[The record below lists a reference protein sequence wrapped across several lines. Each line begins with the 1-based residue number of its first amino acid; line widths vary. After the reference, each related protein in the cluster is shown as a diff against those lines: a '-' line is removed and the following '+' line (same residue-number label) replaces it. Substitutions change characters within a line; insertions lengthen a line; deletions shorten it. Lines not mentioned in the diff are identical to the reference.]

1 MPARPLKKRPFEA
14 TLAMDGNL
22 ADFEALRNVMAGG
35 SEITIDDFVKIE
47 LKTARVKAAALHP
60 DADKLLVLTVEVGT
74 EERTICAGIRQW
86 WQPEQLVGKDIV
98 IVANLAPRKL
108 RGVMSQGMML
118 AVHDGENVVPLTAMN
133 AVNSGLRVS

>member
-1 MPARPLKKRPFEA
+1 
-14 TLAMDGNL
+14 MDGNL
-22 ADFEALRNVMAGG
+22 ADFEALGYVMTEPG
-35 SEITIDDFVKIE
+35 EITIDDFAKVE
-47 LKTARVKAAALHP
+47 LKTARVKAAIAHP
-60 DADKLLVLTVEVGT
+60 DADKLLVLTVEVGA

-108 RGVMSQGMML
+108 RGIMSQGMLL

-133 AVNSGLRVS
+133 PVNSGQRIS